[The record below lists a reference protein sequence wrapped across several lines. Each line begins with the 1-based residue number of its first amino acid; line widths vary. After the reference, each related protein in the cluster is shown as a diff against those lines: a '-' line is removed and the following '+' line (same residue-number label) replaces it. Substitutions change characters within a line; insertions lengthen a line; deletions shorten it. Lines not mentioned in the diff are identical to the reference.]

1 MSIFKELFDTVIFGV
16 KVYVA
21 VILCFIVL
29 PVSALVIFS
38 LYSSGQL
45 WSSVIGKLLIF
56 VIVTIVG
63 SILYGVILGIVQFKQ
78 EERLKK
84 AKAKIEEE
92 RSKVCYIII
101 K

>member
-1 MSIFKELFDTVIFGV
+1 MNIFRELFDTVIWGV
-16 KVYVA
+16 KMYVA
-21 VILCFIVL
+21 VLLCFIVL
-29 PVSALVIFS
+29 PVVAMIIFS

-45 WSSVIGKLLIF
+45 WSNVIGKLLIF
-56 VIVTIVG
+56 VIFTIVG

-84 AKAKIEEE
+84 TKAKMEEKH
-92 RSKVCYIII
+92 SKVRYVII